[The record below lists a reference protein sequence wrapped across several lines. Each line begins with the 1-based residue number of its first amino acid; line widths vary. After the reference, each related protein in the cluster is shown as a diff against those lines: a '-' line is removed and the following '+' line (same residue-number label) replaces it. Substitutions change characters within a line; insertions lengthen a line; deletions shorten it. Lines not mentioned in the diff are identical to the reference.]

1 MSMGKSS
8 WFGRIVWALHPEG
21 IPAGAARVYNALSG
35 TSIFLRHYDL
45 VAQDVVKFCSAG
57 KLLDI
62 GTGPGRLLIGLHRL
76 APNLELVGVD
86 ISEAMVAKAKE
97 NLVAAG
103 LSDAVKVQQA
113 GAKQLPFEDN
123 SFDIVI
129 STGSLHHWKEPKECL
144 AEIHRV
150 LKPGGIAL
158 LYDLVKDTPKE
169 VLAEC
174 GAEFGKFRMFLLW
187 LHSFEEPFY
196 CPEEFQGLASSSR
209 FGAGEIHFVGALCC
223 LALKKA
229 GEESP
234 AVHTNGL

>member
-1 MSMGKSS
+1 MSTEKSS
-8 WFGRIVWALHPEG
+8 WFGRLIKKLHPEG

-97 NLVAAG
+97 NLAAAG

-123 SFDIVI
+123 HFDIVV
-129 STGSLHHWKEPKECL
+129 SSASLHHWKEPKECL
-144 AEIHRV
+144 AEIRRV
-150 LKPGGIAL
+150 LKPGGVAL

-196 CPEEFQGLASSSR
+196 NSDAMIKLADPAQSALSEAEGFENIRTGWVGL
-209 FGAGEIHFVGALCC
+209 LCC
-223 LALKKA
+223 LTLRKP
-229 GEESP
+229 G
-234 AVHTNGL
+234 T